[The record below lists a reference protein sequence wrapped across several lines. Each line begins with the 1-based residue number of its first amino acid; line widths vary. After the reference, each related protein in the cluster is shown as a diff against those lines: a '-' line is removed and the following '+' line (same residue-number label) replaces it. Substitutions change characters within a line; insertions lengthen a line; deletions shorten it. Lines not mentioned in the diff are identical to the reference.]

1 MAYTS
6 LANGRYKIEE
16 RLARWLLMAE
26 DRADGNA
33 ILLTHEFLALMLGA
47 RRASVTNALSDFEKR
62 GILNVVRGCITIQK
76 RGALEEAAN
85 GSYGIPEAEY
95 QRLFGG

>member
-1 MAYTS
+1 MS
-6 LANGRYKIEE
+6 
-16 RLARWLLMAE
+16 
-26 DRADGNA
+26 
-33 ILLTHEFLALMLGA
+33 FLALMLGA

-76 RGALEEAAN
+76 RSALEEAAN

-95 QRLFGG
+95 HRLFGG